1 MRRPLLLALLLFGL
15 GSAHPASA
23 QLQLTARAAQISIGG
38 LLHTQYSVSSVN
50 GDQPGTTDAVD
61 DVFVRRARILLD
73 LKIGALDARV
83 EPDFGGGGAGI
94 GLADMYARYTVARP
108 LRLSAGQFKRAFSLF
123 ELHSDTDLPEIERDA
138 RIEGLTSCPGVG
150 NVCSFSRLTAQLQ
163 LDERDVGL
171 RAEGDLGSR
180 VQYVATLTNGQGR
193 NAADVNDAKSVSGR
207 LTLALSPSV
216 RLAGFGASHDYLDAA
231 KATERAE
238 AIGADLDVG
247 VFRKGGHLMAG
258 VVTGDNWL
266 AGPDAGFTAVQGIAS
281 WYAPLREGGRL
292 AGIEPMLRVDR
303 SATEDAAGLSLS
315 ALTLTPGISFYVTG
329 KNWLGINFDHY
340 DPSRGESAWS
350 LKTQLFFYY

>member
-1 MRRPLLLALLLFGL
+1 
-15 GSAHPASA
+15 
-23 QLQLTARAAQISIGG
+23 
-38 LLHTQYSVSSVN
+38 
-50 GDQPGTTDAVD
+50 
-61 DVFVRRARILLD
+61 
-73 LKIGALDARV
+73 
-83 EPDFGGGGAGI
+83 
-94 GLADMYARYTVARP
+94 
-108 LRLSAGQFKRAFSLF
+108 
-123 ELHSDTDLPEIERDA
+123 
-138 RIEGLTSCPGVG
+138 
-150 NVCSFSRLTAQLQ
+150 
-163 LDERDVGL
+163 
-171 RAEGDLGSR
+171 
-180 VQYVATLTNGQGR
+180 
-193 NAADVNDAKSVSGR
+193 
-207 LTLALSPSV
+207 
-216 RLAGFGASHDYLDAA
+216 
-231 KATERAE
+231 
-238 AIGADLDVG
+238 VG